1 MNPLSIIITG
11 VALAAMIGA
20 VGVLLINRRQDR
32 RRGAAADAVAKA
44 AQDYFARFQI
54 RARTIGTQ
62 LPDESVVLMVET
74 PPHKKLRFSYII
86 EPPIKNFIRVQTG
99 VEVARIFWRFPIPP
113 KQTNAPDVKYADAD
127 TTQIDSEQTQ
137 SKPDELAAPPQLS
150 LESDMES
157 DMESDVE
164 SDVEADVEADDYFH
178 QHQTYHIEEVSWED
192 FSTVTQSPSE
202 TSTADSK
209 PAAEKK

>member
-20 VGVLLINRRQDR
+20 VGVLLINRRQDS
-32 RRGAAADAVAKA
+32 RRGAIEDAVAKA

-54 RARTIGTQ
+54 HARTIGAQ
-62 LPDESVVLMVET
+62 LPDHSMVLMVET

-86 EPPIKNFIRVQTG
+86 EPPIKNFIRAQTG

-113 KQTNAPDVKYADAD
+113 KQTNAPDVKYADAE
-127 TTQIDSEQTQ
+127 TLQIDSEHIEP
-137 SKPDELAAPPQLS
+137 SADEATPQPPS
-150 LESDMES
+150 PMET
-157 DMESDVE
+157 ET
-164 SDVEADVEADDYFH
+164 DDYFH

-192 FSTVTQSPSE
+192 FSTVTQSPPEASAAAPQP
-202 TSTADSK
+202 T
-209 PAAEKK
+209 PAKK